1 MEKHSLHCV
10 PLIVA
15 LHTDTALCVSLRLA
29 MEEDTQIYKP
39 DSLLIQVSQIA
50 LSLSNKM
57 T

>member
-1 MEKHSLHCV
+1 MEKHSPHCV
-10 PLIVA
+10 PLNVA